1 MSDRDSDAGILQ
13 VVVEEFTNRRLPWL
27 LGIKERVDQGE
38 RLSELDVTSLSVVLA
53 RANEVLPIVKRH
65 PEYHEL
71 TAKAIDL
78 YGEITEKAFN
88 ASGANVANIIF
99 YAAVLP
105 LGVYCL
111 ARSELEKKGDRRY
124 KDIC

>member
-13 VVVEEFTNRRLPWL
+13 VIVEEFTNHRLPWL

-38 RLSELDVTSLSVVLA
+38 RLSELDVTSLSAVLA
-53 RANEVLPIVKRH
+53 RTNEVLPIIKRH

-78 YGEITEKAFN
+78 YGEITETALKN
-88 ASGANVANIIF
+88 EQS
-99 YAAVLP
+99 
-105 LGVYCL
+105 
-111 ARSELEKKGDRRY
+111 
-124 KDIC
+124 